1 MIYAIAFVGLLVLVN
16 IGASTHLAILSERKE
31 SFLLAQNAQLTAALA
46 EMAGEPRAARIVERQ
61 ATTTDEVLVERTART
76 RPTPYGLRA
85 R

>member
-1 MIYAIAFVGLLVLVN
+1 MIYAIAFVGLLQLMTMGMVAAVIQQQAHAL
-16 IGASTHLAILSERKE
+16 T
-31 SFLLAQNAQLTAALA
+31 NAATEKRDLTAALM

-61 ATTTDEVLVERTART
+61 ASPAPEPTVYRAN